1 MQCLSYTSYL
11 LDILYLVL
19 FHLLKMILSPLLG
32 QDWNLKNMSLTQTN
46 QHIIYKARK
55 ALVVKTDNNRGYLA
69 RAIRVRTLK
78 WRPEE

>member
-55 ALVVKTDNNRGYLA
+55 ALVLK
-69 RAIRVRTLK
+69 RTIIGAT
-78 WRPEE
+78 